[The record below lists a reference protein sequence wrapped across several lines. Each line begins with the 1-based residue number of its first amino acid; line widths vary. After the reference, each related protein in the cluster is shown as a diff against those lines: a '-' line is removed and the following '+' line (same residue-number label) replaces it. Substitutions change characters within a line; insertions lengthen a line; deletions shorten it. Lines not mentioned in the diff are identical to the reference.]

1 MPLGTKLCKPVS
13 STVPDGGVDHDAN
26 DGGGS
31 AVAAWMEAKTRDAM
45 LRARIEHGAKCAPFV
60 SAAIIQTLKEVYPVE
75 AEDFAAQVE
84 LGRV

>member
-1 MPLGTKLCKPVS
+1 
-13 STVPDGGVDHDAN
+13 
-26 DGGGS
+26 
-31 AVAAWMEAKTRDAM
+31 MEAKTRDAM